1 MTRVDRQL
9 RPDVQL
15 QQRDQREVSEVSRH
29 QPRVQQVRLPA
40 SPEFA
45 ANPAEPDLLFI
56 FKIFASP
63 TKYSNQKNVLDAAEA
78 AALKETKCLEE
89 VRNC

>member
-29 QPRVQQVRLPA
+29 QPRVQQVRVPA
-40 SPEFA
+40 SPELA
-45 ANPAEPDLLFI
+45 ANPAEPDLPLPGAQPGPGHQTRKGQSLI
-56 FKIFASP
+56 
-63 TKYSNQKNVLDAAEA
+63 L
-78 AALKETKCLEE
+78 
-89 VRNC
+89 

>member
-1 MTRVDRQL
+1 MEIIKFYNFGNL
-9 RPDVQL
+9 
-15 QQRDQREVSEVSRH
+15 
-29 QPRVQQVRLPA
+29 
-40 SPEFA
+40 
-45 ANPAEPDLLFI
+45 NI